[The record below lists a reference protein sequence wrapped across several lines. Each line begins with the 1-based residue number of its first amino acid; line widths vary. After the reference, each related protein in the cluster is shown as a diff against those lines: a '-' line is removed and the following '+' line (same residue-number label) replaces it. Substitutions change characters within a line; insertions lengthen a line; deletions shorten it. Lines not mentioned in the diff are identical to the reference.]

1 MLPALSVQPGR
12 RQTAGAAGPGPD
24 APQAPRAQEQQSQ
37 PDLQPHPPAIS
48 TGSGAAAP
56 AVGAQQSLPCQ
67 ASRPSLRAMAEMTRA
82 AIGSARVQPRVALRR
97 QTSRTADRYVH
108 RRVCLGSATAP
119 AEQSARAVRRWA
131 ADRKGMTAR
140 ERAAMKMR
148 GRHSPRGR
156 GGGGGAEHVALVTQY
171 GQVSDSVGEHHRQ
184 VHHDAAQ
191 VVPGPVRPQ
200 PVQSGVLG
208 WRLRSMI
215 TAVIDTGVGVWTACV
230 RRADGHSMRGTGR
243 GGGGFLWSSSSWR
256 PRPGASRPDRRPMA
270 ACPGRRWRRRG
281 LRALHARA
289 GPHGPT
295 PHHGGRP
302 LRPGHHG
309 TGTVL
314 ATPTGS
320 ASGVRAATPAGTDP
334 PGRSRSRS
342 FTECAP
348 EPVLVDRARG
358 SAAVF
363 RPPSTATRGPAHH
376 LYEPEPE

>member
-1 MLPALSVQPGR
+1 
-12 RQTAGAAGPGPD
+12 
-24 APQAPRAQEQQSQ
+24 
-37 PDLQPHPPAIS
+37 
-48 TGSGAAAP
+48 
-56 AVGAQQSLPCQ
+56 
-67 ASRPSLRAMAEMTRA
+67 MTRA

-119 AEQSARAVRRWA
+119 AEPSARAVRRWA

-156 GGGGGAEHVALVTQY
+156 GGGSGAEHVALVTQY
-171 GQVSDSVGEHHRQ
+171 GQVSDCLASVGEHHCQ

-200 PVQSGVLG
+200 PVQSRVLG

-215 TAVIDTGVGVWTACV
+215 TAVIDTGVGVWTAGV

-295 PHHGGRP
+295 PHRGGRP

-320 ASGVRAATPAGTDP
+320 ASGVRAATPAGTDL

-348 EPVLVDRARG
+348 EPKFGNIQRRPRPPTASQIAVQMLPVLVVDRARRP
-358 SAAVF
+358 AAVF

-376 LYEPEPE
+376 LYEPEPEWRSRSVHRVRERP